1 MLSGVNSPAGGNQNQ
16 AVVQAQN
23 VQQTAS
29 NQPQV
34 SLSLLIEYLVQKV
47 YHELNVLAELLP
59 RKTDME
65 RKVMIFQFASRTRML
80 FVRFV
85 LIFLTFK
92 ITHNIFTNILC
103 NFQKI
108 QTCMKIEI
116 CFPDPNAFL
125 SGLFWFLTFKITH
138 NIFTNFLYNFLFF
151 FFVPKIPK
159 CCMKISLNQT
169 CSENHDLFKL
179 LHENFLETLTKI
191 HDFSICFLSGL
202 LIFCSVH
209 SGYLYCIDGYKK

>member
-1 MLSGVNSPAGGNQNQ
+1 MMSGVNSPAGGAGSNPGGGNQNQ
-16 AVVQAQN
+16 AVVQAQT

-85 LIFLTFK
+85 IFFD
-92 ITHNIFTNILC
+92 I
-103 NFQKI
+103 
-108 QTCMKIEI
+108 
-116 CFPDPNAFL
+116 
-125 SGLFWFLTFKITH
+125 
-138 NIFTNFLYNFLFF
+138 
-151 FFVPKIPK
+151 
-159 CCMKISLNQT
+159 
-169 CSENHDLFKL
+169 
-179 LHENFLETLTKI
+179 
-191 HDFSICFLSGL
+191 
-202 LIFCSVH
+202 
-209 SGYLYCIDGYKK
+209 

>member
-85 LIFLTFK
+85 LIFD
-92 ITHNIFTNILC
+92 I
-103 NFQKI
+103 
-108 QTCMKIEI
+108 
-116 CFPDPNAFL
+116 
-125 SGLFWFLTFKITH
+125 
-138 NIFTNFLYNFLFF
+138 
-151 FFVPKIPK
+151 
-159 CCMKISLNQT
+159 
-169 CSENHDLFKL
+169 
-179 LHENFLETLTKI
+179 
-191 HDFSICFLSGL
+191 
-202 LIFCSVH
+202 
-209 SGYLYCIDGYKK
+209 

>member
-85 LIFLTFK
+85 LIFLTYK
-92 ITHNIFTNILC
+92 ITRNIFTTFLC
-103 NFQKI
+103 NF
-108 QTCMKIEI
+108 
-116 CFPDPNAFL
+116 L
-125 SGLFWFLTFKITH
+125 LFVQ
-138 NIFTNFLYNFLFF
+138 NP
-151 FFVPKIPK
+151 PK
-159 CCMKISLNQT
+159 M
-169 CSENHDLFKL
+169 
-179 LHENFLETLTKI
+179 LHEN
-191 HDFSICFLSGL
+191 SIESDLQ
-202 LIFCSVH
+202 
-209 SGYLYCIDGYKK
+209 